1 MSFVLGSYL
10 TANLKMN
17 CYFTTLRSLL
27 FLHLL
32 SSISFTIIQIIVKD
46 IITTCFIIYFV
57 IFITNVIMQF
67 LISSKCSLPVSH
79 LSINIFPCAKMIV
92 ILDIITITYCFSIC
106 FHNFHISII

>member
-46 IITTCFIIYFV
+46 IITTCFINYFV

-79 LSINIFPCAKMIV
+79 LSINIFPCAKMIM
-92 ILDIITITYCFSIC
+92 LDIITIIVFLYVSTIF
-106 FHNFHISII
+106 ISQ

>member
-46 IITTCFIIYFV
+46 IITTFFIIYFV

-79 LSINIFPCAKMIV
+79 LSINIFPCAKMIM
-92 ILDIITITYCFSIC
+92 LDIITIIVFLYVSTIF
-106 FHNFHISII
+106 ISQ

>member
-17 CYFTTLRSLL
+17 WYFTTLRSLL
-27 FLHLL
+27 FLNLL

-46 IITTCFIIYFV
+46 IITTFFIIYFV

-79 LSINIFPCAKMIV
+79 LSINIFPCAKMIM
-92 ILDIITITYCFSIC
+92 LDIITIIVFPYVSTIF
-106 FHNFHISII
+106 ISQ